1 MQKNRKELKQFLKEL
16 LMSYDKDVQK
26 EIDVAGAV
34 IYRYNT
40 EEKIPEILMIRRAPD
55 DNWPNVW
62 EFPRG
67 KCDKNPKEKIIDCLK
82 REVREETGLKFKVIS
97 YLNKYTY
104 VADKGK
110 RRSTQYN
117 YLCKLVPS
125 DQEIKL
131 SKEHSECKWVSAKG
145 QVDLLAS
152 GEIEDTLNLALE
164 RIVIQNVQ
172 SVSYM

>member
-1 MQKNRKELKQFLKEL
+1 MQNRKELKQFLKEL
-16 LMSYDKDVQK
+16 LVSYNKDVEK

-34 IYRYNT
+34 IYRINL
-40 EEKIPEILMIRRAPD
+40 EEKIPEILMIKRAPD
-55 DNWPNVW
+55 DNWPNVF

-67 KCDKNPKEKIIDCLK
+67 KCDRGPKEKIIDCLK

-117 YLCKLVPS
+117 YLCELDPP
-125 DQEIKL
+125 DQEVQL
-131 SKEHSECKWVSAKG
+131 SKEHSEHKWITSKG
-145 QVDLLAS
+145 QVDLLAVA
-152 GEIEDTLNLALE
+152 EIEDTLNLALE
-164 RIVIQNVQ
+164 RIVVQNV
-172 SVSYM
+172 

>member
-1 MQKNRKELKQFLKEL
+1 MRDRKQLRKFLEL
-16 LMSYDKDVQK
+16 LMSYDKDVER

-34 IYRYNT
+34 IYRYN
-40 EEKIPEILMIRRAPD
+40 EEQKIPEILMIRRAPD

-67 KCDKNPKEKIIDCLK
+67 KCVMRPKEKIIDCLK
-82 REVREETGLKFKVIS
+82 REVREETGLTFKVIS

-104 VADKGK
+104 VAEKGK
-110 RRSTQYN
+110 RKSTQYN
-117 YLCKLVPS
+117 FLCELIPP

-131 SKEHSECKWVSAKG
+131 SKEHSEHKWVTAKG
-145 QVDLLAS
+145 QVDVLAV

-164 RIVIQNVQ
+164 RIVVSNV
-172 SVSYM
+172 

>member
-16 LMSYDKDVQK
+16 LMSYDKDVER
-26 EIDVAGAV
+26 EINVAGAI
-34 IYRYNT
+34 IYRFNHQ
-40 EEKIPEILMIRRAPD
+40 EKIPEILMIRRSPD
-55 DNWPNVW
+55 DKWPDVF

-67 KCDKNPKEKIIDCLK
+67 KCDKGPKEKIVDCLR
-82 REVREETGLKFKVIS
+82 REVGEETGLKFKIIS

-117 YLCKLVPS
+117 FLCKLDPS
-125 DQEIKL
+125 EQQIRL
-131 SKEHSECKWVSAKG
+131 SKEHTEYKWVSSKG
-145 QVDLLAS
+145 QVDILAS

-164 RIVIQNVQ
+164 RIKNEF
-172 SVSYM
+172 M

>member
-1 MQKNRKELKQFLKEL
+1 MQKDRKELRKFLEL
-16 LMSYDKDVQK
+16 LMSYDKDVER

-34 IYRYNT
+34 IYRYN
-40 EEKIPEILMIRRAPD
+40 EEQKIPEILMIRRAPD

-67 KCDKNPKEKIIDCLK
+67 KCDKGPKEKITDCLK
-82 REVREETGLKFKVIS
+82 REVREETGLTFKVIS

-104 VADKGK
+104 VAEKGK
-110 RRSTQYN
+110 RKSTQYN
-117 YLCKLVPS
+117 FLCELIPP

-131 SKEHSECKWVSAKG
+131 SKEHSEHKWVTAKG
-145 QVDLLAS
+145 QVDVLAV

-164 RIVIQNVQ
+164 RIVVSNV
-172 SVSYM
+172 

>member
-1 MQKNRKELKQFLKEL
+1 MQNRKELKQFLKEL
-16 LMSYDKDVQK
+16 LVSYNKDVEK

-34 IYRYNT
+34 IYRINL
-40 EEKIPEILMIRRAPD
+40 EEKIPEILMIKRAPD
-55 DNWPNVW
+55 DNWPNVF

-67 KCDKNPKEKIIDCLK
+67 KCDRGPKEKIIDCLK

-117 YLCKLVPS
+117 YLCELDPP
-125 DQEIKL
+125 DQEVQL
-131 SKEHSECKWVSAKG
+131 SKEHSEYKWITSKG
-145 QVDLLAS
+145 QVDLLAFA
-152 GEIEDTLNLALE
+152 EIENTLNLALE
-164 RIVIQNVQ
+164 RIVVQNV
-172 SVSYM
+172 